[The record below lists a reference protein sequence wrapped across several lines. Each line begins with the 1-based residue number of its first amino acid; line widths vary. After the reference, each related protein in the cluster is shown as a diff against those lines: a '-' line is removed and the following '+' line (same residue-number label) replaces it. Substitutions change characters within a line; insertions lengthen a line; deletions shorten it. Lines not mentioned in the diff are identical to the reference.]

1 MVVGIRCVA
10 QGILDSMTET
20 LAIVGAGRVGRALG
34 RRLRELG
41 WKVGAVVTRNET
53 SARRAVRFI
62 GAGTPLPSMSRRI
75 LASTCILI
83 ATPDS
88 AVASVAEE
96 LSRIGGEELKGH
108 VVLHTSGALDSNVL
122 KAVKQHGAAVGS
134 MHPLQTFNG
143 VTVPPL
149 EGKVFAIEGDA
160 QAVKKARKIA
170 RAVGAAPSPI
180 EAHKK
185 PLYHAA
191 GALAAGHALVVVESA
206 IQLLMSLG
214 MKRQEAMRA
223 ILPMTKQVLQNYERL
238 GMKAAWTGPLA
249 RGDYEVVARHVAALQ
264 EYSPEYCK
272 AYEAL
277 NRLAERILPR
287 DADDSTELGCVPAA
301 AVQGARNG
309 ATSPPVASAN
319 AGNPKK
325 LRVLTGGKG

>member
-1 MVVGIRCVA
+1 
-10 QGILDSMTET
+10 
-20 LAIVGAGRVGRALG
+20 
-34 RRLRELG
+34 
-41 WKVGAVVTRNET
+41 
-53 SARRAVRFI
+53 
-62 GAGTPLPSMSRRI
+62 
-75 LASTCILI
+75 
-83 ATPDS
+83 
-88 AVASVAEE
+88 
-96 LSRIGGEELKGH
+96 
-108 VVLHTSGALDSNVL
+108 
-122 KAVKQHGAAVGS
+122 
-134 MHPLQTFNG
+134 MHPLQTFSG

-149 EGKVFAIEGDA
+149 DGKVFAIEGDA

-180 EAHKK
+180 EAQKK

-238 GMKAAWTGPLA
+238 GLKAAWTGPLA
-249 RGDYEVVARHVAALQ
+249 RGDYEVVAKHMEALQ

-272 AYEAL
+272 AYDAL

-287 DADDSTELGCVPAA
+287 DGEEGAALGCVPAG
-301 AVQGARNG
+301 AVQAAHNG
-309 ATSPPVASAN
+309 AHSPAVNAAPHAN
-319 AGNPKK
+319 RSKE

>member
-1 MVVGIRCVA
+1 MWASGYPC
-10 QGILDSMTET
+10 LMTET

-62 GAGTPLPSMSRRI
+62 GAGTPLASMSRRI
-75 LASTCILI
+75 LQSTCILI

-88 AVASVAEE
+88 AIASVAEE
-96 LSRIGGEELKGH
+96 LSRIGSEELKGH
-108 VVLHTSGALDSNVL
+108 VVLHTSGALDSTVL
-122 KAVKQHGAAVGS
+122 SPVRKHGAAVGS
-134 MHPLQTFNG
+134 MHPLQTFSG

-149 EGKVFAIEGDA
+149 EGKVFTIEGDA
-160 QAVKKARKIA
+160 QAVRKARNIA
-170 RAVGAAPSPI
+170 RAVGASPSPI
-180 EAHKK
+180 DARNKT
-185 PLYHAA
+185 LYHAA

-206 IQLLMSLG
+206 IQLMMSLG
-214 MKRQEAMRA
+214 MKRSEAIRA
-223 ILPMTKQVLQNYERL
+223 VLPMTKQVLQNYERL

-249 RGDYEVVARHVAALQ
+249 RGDYEVVAKHSAALQ

-287 DADDSTELGCVPAA
+287 DGDDADRQDAKSCPAHD
-301 AVQGARNG
+301 
-309 ATSPPVASAN
+309 ASHSVSRV
-319 AGNPKK
+319 GYSKK
-325 LRVLTGGKG
+325 VISIGGKG